1 MMQIAGREISGD
13 EPALVIAEIGVN
25 HDGSEARAL
34 ELVELAARAGADAV
48 KLQVFRADALMN
60 SAAAF
65 ADYQQQR
72 CTDASPIEMLRRY
85 ELPADAL
92 RRIVEQIRRRGMI
105 PLATPFSLGDVEIL
119 RELEL
124 PAIKIASPDIVN
136 TPLLARCAGLGRPL
150 LISTGAATL
159 EEIDAAVESVHSANI
174 PFALLHCISSY
185 PAPDESA
192 NLCWIGELMA
202 RYGVAIGYSD
212 HT

>member
-1 MMQIAGREISGD
+1 MAIPNLRSGERHRPLTARFLQLSDVAEILNISAAQTY
-13 EPALVIAEIGVN
+13 ALVRSG
-25 HDGSEARAL
+25 
-34 ELVELAARAGADAV
+34 
-48 KLQVFRADALMN
+48 
-60 SAAAF
+60 
-65 ADYQQQR
+65 
-72 CTDASPIEMLRRY
+72 
-85 ELPADAL
+85 
-92 RRIVEQIRRRGMI
+92 
-105 PLATPFSLGDVEIL
+105 
-119 RELEL
+119 EL

-212 HT
+212 HTTNALAGAAAAAAGACIIEKHLTYDRDATGPDHSASADAARARRQARAVD